1 MEDAAKPQ
9 PIGIKKIREKPIRP
23 IPEKTSHVQIN
34 SDYANLTSLQAL
46 MPVPVNQNVMEAKAV
61 RDAVN
66 AVNQSE
72 LLGFD
77 RELRFSTDPQSKL
90 PIVQVLN
97 RGTGEIIVQLPSE
110 FVLGLAEMLRNR
122 N

>member
-1 MEDAAKPQ
+1 M
-9 PIGIKKIREKPIRP
+9 
-23 IPEKTSHVQIN
+23 QIN
-34 SDYANLTSLQAL
+34 SDYASLSSLQAL
-46 MPVPVNQNVMEAKAV
+46 IPPQVNQNAMEAKAV

-72 LLGFD
+72 LLGFN

-110 FVLGLAEMLRNR
+110 FILGLAEMLHNR